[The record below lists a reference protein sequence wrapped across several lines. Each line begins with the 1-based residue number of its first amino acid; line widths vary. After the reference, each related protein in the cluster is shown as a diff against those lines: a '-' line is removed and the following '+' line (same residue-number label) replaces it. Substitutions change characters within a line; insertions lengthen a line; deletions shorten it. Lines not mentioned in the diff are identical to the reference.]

1 MLRPAHALQ
10 GVAMASNNTASRRL
24 FLQTTCGTFS
34 AAWLT
39 LHWGEVVAAARN
51 AHQAAQ
57 SPAALPVS
65 FLTQTEAAIVEAVAA
80 QIIPSDST
88 PGAREAGVVYFIDRA
103 LATFFAHMAQHFRSQ
118 LSAFHRDCRK
128 RYPEV
133 ESFPNLPS
141 DRQIEWLRTI
151 EHTPF
156 FQSMQ
161 RLTVLGMFT
170 MPAYGGNRD
179 GLGWQLMGFVDQHVF
194 EPPFGYYD
202 RDYPGFVVEPPLSK

>member
-1 MLRPAHALQ
+1 M
-10 GVAMASNNTASRRL
+10 
-24 FLQTTCGTFS
+24 
-34 AAWLT
+34 
-39 LHWGEVVAAARN
+39 
-51 AHQAAQ
+51 
-57 SPAALPVS
+57 
-65 FLTQTEAAIVEAVAA
+65 
-80 QIIPSDST
+80 
-88 PGAREAGVVYFIDRA
+88 YFIDRA

-118 LSAFHRDCRK
+118 LSAFHRDCRE

-133 ESFPNLPS
+133 ESFANLPS

>member
-1 MLRPAHALQ
+1 MLMPVHALQ

-34 AAWLT
+34 AAWLA

-57 SPAALPVS
+57 SPAASPAS

-103 LATFFAHMAQHFRSQ
+103 LATFFAHTAQHFRSQ
-118 LSAFHRDCRK
+118 LSAFHRDCRE

-202 RDYPGFVVEPPLSK
+202 RDYPGFVVEPPSSK